1 MTLNAFFFFLSLDQT
16 HHSSKSKQ
24 ETSKKT
30 KMEDKVQIETFVLL
44 VLFGDLQHI
53 EFKYTSLPIFQ
64 QCGATK
70 NTRLSIFRSRLHN
83 KM

>member
-1 MTLNAFFFFLSLDQT
+1 
-16 HHSSKSKQ
+16 
-24 ETSKKT
+24 
-30 KMEDKVQIETFVLL
+30 MEDKVQIETFVLL